1 MVMTTTK
8 AFIVALAMV
17 FIGFFWSTFFPA
29 APYST
34 MTTTVGILF
43 GAYAG
48 KRLAQKANWANGNK
62 QEEK

>member
-1 MVMTTTK
+1 MVITTTK
-8 AFIVALAMV
+8 AFVIALAMV

-29 APYST
+29 APYAT

-48 KRLAQKANWANGNK
+48 KRLAQKAKWANGGNH
-62 QEEK
+62 EKE